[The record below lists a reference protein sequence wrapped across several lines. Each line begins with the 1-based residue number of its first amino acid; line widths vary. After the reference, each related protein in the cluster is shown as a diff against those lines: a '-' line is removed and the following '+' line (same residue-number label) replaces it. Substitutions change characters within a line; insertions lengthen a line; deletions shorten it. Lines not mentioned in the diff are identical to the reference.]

1 MDIIILE
8 KEKNKKGDL
17 FNRMIYEVFHALG
30 FEKPHYNIAKAGRE
44 IDMILQHRTENRLAV
59 VESKAQ
65 ERQIGGDDLNKF
77 AGVLGIESGKYEKEG
92 KNVVGYF
99 VSKAGFKASAIE
111 QERER
116 VQNGGKPEII
126 LLGTEEIKRE
136 LISGK
141 VLCSLERAVEAV
153 KNVKDN
159 TLVFCEDADLLVCEQ
174 GWIWVLYYS
183 HLPRQVKTHFTFV
196 HADGNQL
203 LNSIAY
209 DIINKNSEYWK
220 EFTYIEAPCDE
231 MVQKQEAQEMY
242 FRYLENELGEIQFE
256 GMPTDQ
262 EAGAVK
268 VKLENIFVPLRYN
281 FKKEEKWEQTSIKGV
296 LENTSKA
303 AILAKPGG
311 GKSTLIRRIALA
323 YAFPERRIKI
333 EDELPDAN
341 WFPVYIRCRDLG
353 ENARKSILEIISTI
367 VYRAEIVNYEKAFNE
382 LIRERLQEGRVLLL
396 VDGLDEISDE
406 RCRINFVEQL
416 QTFIGIYPNIHLLI
430 TSRESGYRA
439 VAKTVAN
446 YCEKYT
452 IASLN
457 EDEIRS
463 LSRKWHQAISGESIQ
478 TQEESEKVCN
488 IIIRDKRIISL
499 AENPLLLT
507 TLLFVKRWI
516 GYIPTKKCQL
526 YEEMIKLLLVT
537 WNASAHDKLDMDETE
552 PQLAFVAY
560 HMSMNGEQKITR
572 DELER
577 CIINARKELPEI
589 LGYTK
594 VSPCRFVDQVEER
607 SSLLI
612 QYGME
617 ENDKGKL
624 VPAYEF
630 SHLSFQEYLTAKAV
644 VELWIPMDAGTDIM
658 DILKKVIRKEH
669 WGEIIPLVAVL
680 SRRGNAKQIVEYLI
694 GLCEEVKNKKR
705 SERKFF
711 AKSDVAWLLANCIAS
726 EVPMSQELLEDAII
740 LAIEASS
747 YMKDEQHTNV
757 FDTILKSKYGNKYSE
772 TIKMRL
778 FDDVEEEYIFA
789 YSKAWID
796 ICYEKNGRKHSLRE
810 ILKLLESGMHEKRVT
825 GALLMMDY
833 AFYLNRVNK
842 KNKQLDEVFK
852 SIYNLLQEDDI
863 MSIHSAAWCLVWS
876 GYNKADIIPY
886 DMYFDIMDRLISLW
900 KCDEFEYNMSRVIS
914 WAVYSLCMPDLQ
926 IKEIPGLRECIDRKI
941 ECPENEFD
949 KASALSVAILIGYK
963 TKKYVSGQIDE
974 RYKKTRF
981 FHDMGIIRK
990 MDLKAVRIK
999 K

>member
-65 ERQIGGDDLNKF
+65 EKQIGGDDLNKF

-99 VSKAGFKASAIE
+99 VSKTGFKASAIE

-116 VQNGGKPEII
+116 GQNGGKTEII
-126 LLGTEEIKRE
+126 LLGPEEIKRE

-153 KNVKDN
+153 KNVKDD

-183 HLPRQVKTHFTFV
+183 HLPKQGKTHFAFV

-203 LNSIAY
+203 LNSIAN
-209 DIINKNSEYWK
+209 DIINKSNEYWK
-220 EFTYIEAPCDE
+220 DYTYIEAPCDE
-231 MVQKQEAQEMY
+231 MAQKQEAQEMY
-242 FRYLENELGEIQFE
+242 FKYLENELGEIQFE

-296 LENTSKA
+296 LENTPKA

-367 VYRAEIVNYEKAFNE
+367 VYRAEIVNYKKAFNE

-396 VDGLDEISDE
+396 IDGLDEISDE

-439 VAKTVAN
+439 VARTVAS
-446 YCEKYT
+446 YCENYT

-516 GYIPTKKCQL
+516 GYLPTKKCQL

-560 HMSMNGEQKITR
+560 HMSMKGEQKITR
-572 DELER
+572 DELEK
-577 CIINARKELPEI
+577 CIIRARKELPEI

-617 ENDKGKL
+617 ENDKGRL

-644 VELWIPMDAGTDIM
+644 VESWIPMNEGTDIM
-658 DILKKVIRKEH
+658 DILKKVIGKGH

-680 SRRGNAKQIVEYLI
+680 ARRGNAKQIVEYLI
-694 GLCEEVKNKKR
+694 ELCEKNAYIGNEPAR
-705 SERKFF
+705 
-711 AKSDVAWLLANCIAS
+711 LLANCIAS
-726 EVPMSQELLEDAII
+726 EVPMNQELLEKAII
-740 LAIEASS
+740 LAVEGNTHLDI
-747 YMKDEQHTNV
+747 EQHTNI
-757 FDTILKSKYGNKYSE
+757 FDAILKSKYGNEYSKTVE
-772 TIKMRL
+772 KRL
-778 FDDVEEEYIFA
+778 FSELEDQYIFA
-789 YSKAWID
+789 YSDAWIN
-796 ICYEKNGRKHSLRE
+796 ICYEINGKKYSIYE
-810 ILKLLESGMHEKRVT
+810 IFELLKSEVREKRIT
-825 GALLMMDY
+825 GALLMMER
-833 AFYLNRVNK
+833 AFSWERGK
-842 KNKQLDEVFK
+842 KIDKWQNEIFK
-852 SIYNLLQEDDI
+852 AVYEMLQMKDVMSIY
-863 MSIHSAAWCLVWS
+863 SAVWCLAWS
-876 GYNKADIIPY
+876 GYDEADIIPH
-886 DMYFDIMDRLISLW
+886 DMYSEIMNGLIELW
-900 KCDEFEYNMSRVIS
+900 KCKGFEHNMTRVVS
-914 WAVYSLCMPDLQ
+914 WAVSSLCMPGLK
-926 IKEIPGLRECIDRKI
+926 IREIPELRECIDRKI
-941 ECPENEFD
+941 DNPQNEFD
-949 KASALSVAILIGYK
+949 KASALGVAVLIGYK
-963 TKKYVSGQIDE
+963 SKEEVEKQVDRECRKI
-974 RYKKTRF
+974 RF
-981 FHDMGIIRK
+981 FYDMNI
-990 MDLKAVRIK
+990 VK
-999 K
+999 KKRAK